1 MDIENSKGTHWPI
14 ATVSLGVLNIAVMVF
29 VICKF
34 NTIEPDPQ
42 TLVSVGGNIR
52 SLTFGGQFWRLIISA
67 FLHVD
72 IQHILFNV
80 ISLFSIGIALERLI
94 GSVNIFCVYLLTAV
108 SGGLLSL
115 VFHDNIV
122 CVGASGAVFGLLGAT
137 ITYLISA
144 YEREGIDPVSVISF
158 MKSGL
163 ICLGINFV
171 YSLLPEVDMAGHIG
185 GLVGGLILGFIIGI
199 PVNGAFVG
207 AFVVG
212 VLLLQSWRSGVEPE
226 RLTERELSIEV
237 GNFMK
242 ENFEKSLKQSGGSDV
257 EVIVEDMIL
266 VHDEGDKYHGF
277 VQLEIRYDGKKE
289 NLIRGL
295 KVDYDGTQFSYE
307 LQNSR
312 ED

>member
-1 MDIENSKGTHWPI
+1 
-14 ATVSLGVLNIAVMVF
+14 
-29 VICKF
+29 
-34 NTIEPDPQ
+34 
-42 TLVSVGGNIR
+42 
-52 SLTFGGQFWRLIISA
+52 
-67 FLHVD
+67 
-72 IQHILFNV
+72 
-80 ISLFSIGIALERLI
+80 LERLI

-115 VFHDNIV
+115 VFHDNTV

-207 AFVVG
+207 AFVAG

-295 KVDYDGTQFSYE
+295 KVDYDGTQYSYE